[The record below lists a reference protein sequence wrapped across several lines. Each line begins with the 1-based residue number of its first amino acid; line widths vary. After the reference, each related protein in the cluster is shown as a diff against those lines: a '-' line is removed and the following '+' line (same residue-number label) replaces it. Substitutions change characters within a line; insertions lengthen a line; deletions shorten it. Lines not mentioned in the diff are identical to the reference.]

1 LKHPDEDVRLCPEC
15 RIPIVCDGGIV
26 PRHGRKVEGV
36 AVWPCPGVGLKGEP
50 IKEKKNGK
58 N

>member
-26 PRHGRKVEGV
+26 PRHGRKVDGV
-36 AVWPCPGVGLKGEP
+36 AVWPCPGVAKKGEP
-50 IKEKKNGK
+50 IKEKKSK
-58 N
+58 